1 MVVPLSRCTRPSR
14 KQLVADIEAGT
25 SGATVS
31 VSRSDRVVI
40 RLAENAGTGYRW
52 SITELGDALEVES
65 DEFSLPGLA
74 APGAAGERV
83 LLLRPRKPGRAQV
96 SLHLKREWEPEP
108 IDRFELAVN
117 VADR

>member
-1 MVVPLSRCTRPSR
+1 M
-14 KQLVADIEAGT
+14 ADIEAGA

-31 VSRSDRVVI
+31 ISPSDRVVV
-40 RLAENAGTGYRW
+40 RLPENASTGYLW
-52 SITELGDALEVES
+52 SVTELGDGLEVAS
-65 DEFSLPGLA
+65 DQHILPGQA

-108 IDRFELAVN
+108 VDRFELEVN
-117 VADR
+117 VTDR